1 MLKQNDITMIEMERS
16 AVQRD
21 AESQGLSAEK
31 YATVVSHQFP
41 RSNSYNT
48 RKRAYTG
55 ARDSLTIT
63 IRGPLKCED

>member
-31 YATVVSHQFP
+31 YACSISSVSPLSFP
-41 RSNSYNT
+41 GPTATT
-48 RKRAYTG
+48 RESVRTQAPEI
-55 ARDSLTIT
+55 AL
-63 IRGPLKCED
+63 P

>member
-31 YATVVSHQFP
+31 YACSISSVSPVQQLQDEKACVHRRQ
-41 RSNSYNT
+41 R
-48 RKRAYTG
+48 
-55 ARDSLTIT
+55 
-63 IRGPLKCED
+63 

>member
-31 YATVVSHQFP
+31 YRSMRVAISSVSPVQQLQDEKACVHRRQ
-41 RSNSYNT
+41 R
-48 RKRAYTG
+48 
-55 ARDSLTIT
+55 
-63 IRGPLKCED
+63 